1 MHAQFGVDVGKGA
14 CARRPG
20 DFPQP
25 GSYEPV
31 IYAVTRFGPYRF
43 DEFSYVRAK
52 KRFKIA

>member
-1 MHAQFGVDVGKGA
+1 MHAQFGVDVGKV
-14 CARRPG
+14 RR
-20 DFPQP
+20 DR
-25 GSYEPV
+25 V